1 MRVYVVQPGDTPAK
15 IASMEQHAGCPKCAR
30 DLVLANPHKESV
42 RHPNGFLSFRDLR
55 VGERLWL
62 PDKWF
67 SVEFDRLPPAYF
79 KALPSAD
86 GVTPSTLGDAAAGVL
101 GDFAALDAAGAK
113 LAALASM
120 TDAQFNAAAPDVGTA
135 IDAANQEAYG
145 SANATAAAHAKDAH
159 DGTQWAW
166 QRNGELATA
175 LASGDATGAQ
185 AARLDIQNALT
196 TALGN
201 ARLALEA
208 YYAPGSAQAPA
219 SADAGGVTASARL
232 TSAAQAVVAAIAA
245 DTGYCSS
252 VARSGSAVNGAVHA
266 FKLAWN
272 AEQAP
277 SVPVGTGNYE
287 QATADAVARV
297 LGSAPAA
304 CGASRPTRSMSMVPS
319 GHASAALGDL
329 TPATI
334 LGIGVLAAGALA
346 GIVYLA
352 QSHHPAP
359 STRSHSRHRR

>member
-1 MRVYVVQPGDTPAK
+1 MRVYEVRPGDSPAK
-15 IASMEQHAGCPKCAR
+15 IAIEHAGCPKCAR

-55 VGERLWL
+55 AGERLWL

-67 SVEFDRLPPAYF
+67 SAEFDRLPPAYF

-120 TDAQFNAAAPDVGTA
+120 TDAQFNAAVGDVGTA

-145 SANATAAAHAKDAH
+145 SANATAAAHSKDAH

-166 QRNGELATA
+166 QRNGQLATA
-175 LASGDATGAQ
+175 LASGDANGAK

-219 SADAGGVTASARL
+219 SADAGSVTASARL

-245 DTGYCSS
+245 DASYCSS
-252 VARSGSAVNGAVHA
+252 VARAGSAVNGAVHA

-297 LGSAPAA
+297 LGSAPSA
-304 CGASRPTRSMSMVPS
+304 CGAGGHVPRSVAMMPAS
-319 GHASAALGDL
+319 GYSAASIQGLS
-329 TPATI
+329 PMTI
-334 LGIGVLAAGALA
+334 LGIGALAAGALA
-346 GIVYLA
+346 GVVYLA
-352 QSHHPAP
+352 QSHHPTP
-359 STRSHSRHRR
+359 STRSYSRHRR

>member
-1 MRVYVVQPGDTPAK
+1 MD
-15 IASMEQHAGCPKCAR
+15 QHAGCPKCAR

-42 RHPNGFLSFRDLR
+42 RMPNGFLTFRDLR

-67 SVEFDRLPPAYF
+67 SAEFERLPPAYF
-79 KALPSAD
+79 KSLPSAD
-86 GVTPSTLGDAAAGVL
+86 GVTPSTLGDAADGVL

-113 LAALASM
+113 LAALAGM
-120 TDAQFNAAAPDVGTA
+120 TDAQFSAAAPGVGSA

-145 SANATAAAHAKDAH
+145 SPNAAAAAHAKDAH

-175 LASGDATGAQ
+175 LAGGDANGAK

-208 YYAPGSAQAPA
+208 YYAQPPQAPA
-219 SADAGGVTASARL
+219 SAAAPSSAVSASPQLA
-232 TSAAQAVVAAIAA
+232 SAAQAVVAAIAA
-245 DTGYCSS
+245 DAGYCSS
-252 VARSGSAVNGAVHA
+252 VARAGSAVNGAVHA

-277 SVPVGTGNYE
+277 PVPVGTGNYE

-297 LGSAPAA
+297 LGSAPRA
-304 CGASRPTRSMSMVPS
+304 CGAGGHAPSLAAMVPA
-319 GHASAALGDL
+319 ASA
-329 TPATI
+329 PSATRLSPMAI
-334 LGIGVLAAGALA
+334 LGVGALAAGALA
-346 GIVYLA
+346 GMAYLA
-352 QSHHPAP
+352 RSHHPARAARP
-359 STRSHSRHRR
+359 HSRRRR